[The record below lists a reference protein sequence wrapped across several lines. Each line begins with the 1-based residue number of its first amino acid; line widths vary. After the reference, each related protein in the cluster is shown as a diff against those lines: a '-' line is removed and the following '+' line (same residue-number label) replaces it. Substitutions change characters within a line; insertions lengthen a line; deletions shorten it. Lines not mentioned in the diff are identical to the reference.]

1 MSRLSFTLRKPKE
14 NQFSGQ
20 VTSWAQFKVHG
31 VLQFDGDRLVLEW
44 VVTASTGAVE
54 GMDVRMQTAE
64 HPAEALELPLERL
77 YEAKPRGGWWR
88 PHLTLIANDL
98 ALFQGVPGAEGGTL
112 RLYIARPDR
121 KLAAHVADDINAA
134 IRLAQETEF
143 PSPLPPA

>member
-1 MSRLSFTLRKPKE
+1 MSRLSFTLRKPSE
-14 NQFSGQ
+14 DHSAGL
-20 VTSWAQFKVHG
+20 VTTWSRFKVQG

-54 GMDVRMQTAE
+54 GMDVRMKTAE

-77 YEAKPRGGWWR
+77 YEAKSQGGWWR
-88 PHLTLIANDL
+88 PQLALIANDL
-98 ALFQGVPGAEGGTL
+98 TLFQGVPGADGTTL
-112 RLYIARPDR
+112 RLYVARPDR

-134 IRLAQETEF
+134 IRFAQETAF